1 MGVVELVGIALA
13 GMGAGAINAVVG
25 SGTLISFPVLLTV
38 GYPPIVA
45 NVSNS
50 IGLVP
55 GSISGAYAYREQ
67 LDGTLVYRGRQ
78 VSGWR
83 LLRRLLPLSFL
94 GAVAGAVLLF
104 VLPARAFAT
113 IVPVLIALA
122 LVLVV
127 IQPRLSKRLAERE
140 GERTGG
146 RGILVRIGLF
156 FCGVY
161 GGYFG
166 AAQGVLTVGLMANL
180 MDAPLQRINGLKNV
194 MVAVV
199 NLVAGVVFVF
209 IGHIA
214 WPAVLLLAV
223 GSVIGG
229 LIGARFG
236 KRLPEPALRTII
248 VVVGLAAIVKLVAF
262 P

>member
-1 MGVVELVGIALA
+1 MALA

-67 LDGTLVYRGRQ
+67 LDGMLVYRGQQ

-94 GAVAGAVLLF
+94 GAVTGAVLLF
-104 VLPARAFAT
+104 VLPPRAFAT

-127 IQPRLSKRLAERE
+127 IQPRLGKRLAARE

-156 FCGVY
+156 FCGAY

-194 MVAVV
+194 MVAMV

-214 WPAVLLLAV
+214 WLAVLLLAV

-236 KRLPEPALRTII
+236 KRLPDPALRAII